1 MRLLDREAAQNAQV
15 QESASAAH
23 AAQDTEGQR
32 ALPVPSCPGAFPL
45 HGGIHSLGW
54 ACRFDGT
61 VPSQLYRKCSAAAS
75 STWSGR
81 RALSRHMCCACVW
94 VHLGLVGY
102 PSLVQL
108 CPITLEVAL
117 MILKSVR
124 AMGHR
129 DFCPAARG
137 RKSILDQTWPRHVHH
152 SFPNC
157 LRCLMCSALLSQT

>member
-1 MRLLDREAAQNAQV
+1 
-15 QESASAAH
+15 
-23 AAQDTEGQR
+23 
-32 ALPVPSCPGAFPL
+32 
-45 HGGIHSLGW
+45 LGW
-54 ACRFDGT
+54 ACLFDGT
-61 VPSQLYRKCSAAAS
+61 GPSQLYRKCSAAAS

-81 RALSRHMCCACVW
+81 RALSRHMCCTCVW

-137 RKSILDQTWPRHVHH
+137 RKSILNQTWPRHVHH